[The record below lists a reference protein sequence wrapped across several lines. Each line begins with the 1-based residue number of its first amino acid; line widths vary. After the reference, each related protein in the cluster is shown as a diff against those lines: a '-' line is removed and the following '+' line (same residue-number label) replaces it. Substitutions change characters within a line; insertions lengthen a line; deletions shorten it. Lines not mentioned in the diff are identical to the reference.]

1 MQHIQLQLV
10 NGRLGQGHVRTVR
23 RVKRPAKHTN
33 ALRAAC
39 RCSQT
44 QSRRTKNCVVS
55 AASGEPA
62 SG

>member
-1 MQHIQLQLV
+1 M
-10 NGRLGQGHVRTVR
+10 RTVR
-23 RVKRPAKHTN
+23 RVKRPTKNTN